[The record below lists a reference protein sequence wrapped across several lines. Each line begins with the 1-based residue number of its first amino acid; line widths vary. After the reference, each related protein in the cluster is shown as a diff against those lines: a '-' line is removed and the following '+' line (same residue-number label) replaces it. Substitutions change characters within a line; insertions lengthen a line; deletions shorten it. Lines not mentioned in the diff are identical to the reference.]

1 MGSSLM
7 REKEIVM
14 GVGPDIFKHLG
25 SKNHTIMVIFFHSP
39 WDQFDCEAIL
49 KPILNVLL
57 HVVND

>member
-25 SKNHTIMVIFFHSP
+25 SKNHTIMVIFFIAP
-39 WDQFDCEAIL
+39 GINLTARLF
-49 KPILNVLL
+49 
-57 HVVND
+57 